1 MNLWSVCSKAL
12 VADRIILLE
21 GGCSTRV
28 TLAVR

>member
-12 VADRIILLE
+12 VGDRIIPLE

>member
-12 VADRIILLE
+12 VADRIIPLE

-28 TLAVR
+28 THAVR